1 MSFTT
6 RDTPDK
12 VYYDITISNLQN
24 VSTAPPTLYFNET
37 RNSPFVLDPES
48 YYLSI
53 VRFTLDTN
61 TLPIIQPEIQ
71 PAPNNN
77 VNLTTYSMTLEW
89 ENPVAPFQRFIQRTF
104 IEFVPQNKQAI
115 IPAPPSDTLT
125 GLQNNETGYY
135 DIFNYQYW
143 ILLVNNTFQKCFT
156 DLNAQVVAAGL
167 ALPSAFFPTM
177 SWDTSNSIA
186 ILNADQAGYNDKA
199 ANYIKIFFNPPLF
212 NLFSSFPFII
222 ESNDVELSG
231 KNARII
237 MSGFGGANVVPFP
250 PVAPTYTALQIVQE
264 YSTIA
269 LWTPVT
275 SIVFTS
281 NTLPIVANQVSAPL
295 LFFNGRR
302 FQSGGNNSNI
312 AQIITDFVADN
323 GVYKPNIVYIP
334 SAQYRLVNLVGNS
347 PIYNIDIEVFYKNRV
362 GEFIPVRLGSGG
374 TATIKILF
382 TRKGTEGEG
391 KVGLP

>member
-24 VSTAPPTLYFNET
+24 TATAPPVLYFNET

-61 TLPIIQPEIQ
+61 TLPIITPEIQ
-71 PAPNNN
+71 PAPNSNL
-77 VNLTTYSMTLEW
+77 NLTTYSITMDW
-89 ENPVAPFQRFIQRTF
+89 DNPVFPFQSFTQQTFLTF
-104 IEFVPQNKQAI
+104 IPQNKQAI
-115 IPAPPSDTLT
+115 IPAPPSQTNN

-135 DIFNYQYW
+135 DIYNYQYW
-143 ILLVNNTFQKCFT
+143 IQLVNNTFQQCYNG
-156 DLNAQVVAAGL
+156 LNAQVVGAGL
-167 ALPSAFFPTM
+167 ALPSAFAPVM
-177 SWDTSNSIA
+177 SWDTQGNIA
-186 ILNADQAGYNDKA
+186 ILNADQAGYDDTA
-199 ANYIKIFFNPPLF
+199 SNYISIYFNPSLF
-212 NLFSSFPFII
+212 NLFSSFPFIV
-222 ESNDVELSG
+222 ESTDVVPNG

-250 PVAPTYTALQIVQE
+250 PVAPVYTALQIVQE

-269 LWTPVT
+269 LWTPIT

-295 LFFNGRR
+295 LFFNGKR

-312 AQIITDFVADN
+312 AQIITDFVAND
-323 GVYKPNIVYIP
+323 GIYKPSITYIP

-347 PIYNIDIEVFYKNRV
+347 PLYNLDIEVFYKNRV

-382 TRKGTEGEG
+382 TRKGTGG
-391 KVGLP
+391 S

>member
-1 MSFTT
+1 MSFTQ

-24 VSTAPPTLYFNET
+24 IATAPPPLYFNET
-37 RNSPFVLDPES
+37 RNSPFILDPES

-61 TLPIIQPEIQ
+61 TLPVIQPEIQ
-71 PAPNNN
+71 PSPNAD
-77 VNLTTYSMTLEW
+77 VDLTTYSITLEW
-89 ENPVAPFQRFIQRTF
+89 ENPLNPLQKFVQRNFVRFIA
-104 IEFVPQNKQAI
+104 QNKQAI
-115 IPAPPSDTLT
+115 VPASPNQTLS

-143 ILLVNNTFQKCFT
+143 IKLVNNTFEQCYA
-156 DLNAQVVAAGL
+156 DLNAQVIAAGL
-167 ALPSAFFPTM
+167 ALPSAYAPVM
-177 SWDTSNSIA
+177 SWDTQQNIA
-186 ILNADQAGYNDKA
+186 ILNADQAGYNDLVA
-199 ANYIKIFFNPPLF
+199 DYIKIYFNPPLF

-222 ESNDVELSG
+222 ESADVVPNG

-237 MSGFGGANVVPFP
+237 MSGFGGANVTPFP
-250 PVAPTYTALQIVQE
+250 PVNPSYTALQIVQE

-269 LWTPVT
+269 LWTPIT

-347 PIYNIDIEVFYKNRV
+347 PLYNIDIEVFYKNRV
-362 GEFIPVRLGSGG
+362 GEFIPIRLGSGG
-374 TATIKILF
+374 TATVKILF
-382 TRKGTEGEG
+382 TRRGTEGDG
-391 KVGLP
+391 KLRLA